1 MISKRL
7 IGLNENQ
14 MQLIFKSDKILS
26 LIIVVSSCAWGL
38 YWLPL
43 RSIEQSG
50 IVGSWSIVLVNACP
64 LLILV
69 PLIFF
74 NLDKIKK
81 YPKPIFFAGIMIG
94 AAFTFYAN
102 GLVETSVIRATL
114 LFYLSPIWST
124 IIGIIWLNERL
135 TIARV
140 ISIIVALIGIIFLLY
155 DFRDQ
160 ETVILNFGDFS
171 SILSGLF
178 WALGASIL
186 KKWSNLPIIPLTAI
200 VYFSTTSLSILLAI
214 VVYKAPIPSLALI
227 GQNFPIAFIWSVIVL
242 LPSFCIIF
250 RISQILFPG
259 RVGILM
265 MSEVAVAVIS
275 AKILLPEEQ
284 MVILQWIGALAILL
298 AGVVEIIFGFSKK
311 NT

>member
-1 MISKRL
+1 
-7 IGLNENQ
+7 

-64 LLILV
+64 LIILV

-74 NLDKIKK
+74 NLDKLKK
-81 YPKPIFFAGIMIG
+81 YPKPILFAGIMIG

-102 GLVETSVIRATL
+102 GLVQTSVIRATL

-140 ISIIVALIGIIFLLY
+140 ISIIVALIGLILLLY
-155 DFRDQ
+155 DFRNQ

-186 KKWSNLPIIPLTAI
+186 KKWSKLPIIPLTAI
-200 VYFSTTSLSILLAI
+200 VYFSTTSLSILLAFM
-214 VVYKAPIPSLALI
+214 VYKAPIPSLALI
-227 GQNFPIAFIWSVIVL
+227 GQNFSTAFIWSVIVL

-284 MVILQWIGALAILL
+284 MVILQWIGASAILL
-298 AGVVEIIFGFSKK
+298 AGIVEIIFGYSKK
-311 NT
+311 IT

>member
-1 MISKRL
+1 
-7 IGLNENQ
+7 
-14 MQLIFKSDKILS
+14 MQLIFKSDEILS

-50 IVGSWSIVLVNACP
+50 IAGSWSIVLVNACP
-64 LLILV
+64 LIILV

-74 NLDKIKK
+74 NLDKLKK
-81 YPKPIFFAGIMIG
+81 YPKPILFAGIMIG

-102 GLVETSVIRATL
+102 GLVQTSVIRATL

-140 ISIIVALIGIIFLLY
+140 ISIIVALIGLILLLY
-155 DFRDQ
+155 DFRNQ
-160 ETVILNFGDFS
+160 ETAMLNFGDFS

-186 KKWSNLPIIPLTAI
+186 KKWSKLPIIPLTAI
-200 VYFSTTSLSILLAI
+200 VYFSTTSLSILLATI
-214 VVYKAPIPSLALI
+214 VYKAPIPSLALI
-227 GQNFPIAFIWSVIVL
+227 GQNFSTAFIWSVIVL

-284 MVILQWIGALAILL
+284 MVILQWIGASAILL
-298 AGVVEIIFGFSKK
+298 AGVVEIIFGYSKK
-311 NT
+311 VT

>member
-1 MISKRL
+1 
-7 IGLNENQ
+7 
-14 MQLIFKSDKILS
+14 
-26 LIIVVSSCAWGL
+26 VSSCAWGL

-64 LLILV
+64 LIILV

-74 NLDKIKK
+74 NLDKLKK

-102 GLVETSVIRATL
+102 GLVQTSVIRATL

-140 ISIIVALIGIIFLLY
+140 ISIIVALIGLILLLY
-155 DFRDQ
+155 DFRNQ
-160 ETVILNFGDFS
+160 ETVMLNFGDFS

-186 KKWSNLPIIPLTAI
+186 KKWSKLPIIPLTAI

-214 VVYKAPIPSLALI
+214 IVYKAPIPSLALI
-227 GQNFPIAFIWSVIVL
+227 GQNFSTAFIWSVIVL

-284 MVILQWIGALAILL
+284 MVILQWIGASAILL
-298 AGVVEIIFGFSKK
+298 AGVVEIIFGYSKK
-311 NT
+311 VT

>member
-1 MISKRL
+1 
-7 IGLNENQ
+7 

-74 NLDKIKK
+74 NLDKLKK

-200 VYFSTTSLSILLAI
+200 VYFSTTSLSILLAV

-298 AGVVEIIFGFSKK
+298 AGLVEIIFGISKK

>member
-1 MISKRL
+1 
-7 IGLNENQ
+7 

-64 LLILV
+64 LIILV

-74 NLDKIKK
+74 NLDKLKK
-81 YPKPIFFAGIMIG
+81 YPKPILFAGIMIG

-102 GLVETSVIRATL
+102 GLVQTSVIRATL

-140 ISIIVALIGIIFLLY
+140 ISIIVALIGLILLLY
-155 DFRDQ
+155 DFRNQ
-160 ETVILNFGDFS
+160 ETAMLNFGDFS

-186 KKWSNLPIIPLTAI
+186 KKWSKLPIIPLTAI

-214 VVYKAPIPSLALI
+214 IVYKAPIPSLALI
-227 GQNFPIAFIWSVIVL
+227 GQNFSTAFILSVIVL

-284 MVILQWIGALAILL
+284 MVILQWIGASAILL
-298 AGVVEIIFGFSKK
+298 AGVVEIIFGYSKK
-311 NT
+311 VT

>member
-1 MISKRL
+1 
-7 IGLNENQ
+7 

-64 LLILV
+64 LIILV

-74 NLDKIKK
+74 NLDKFKK
-81 YPKPIFFAGIMIG
+81 YPKPILFAGIMIG

-102 GLVETSVIRATL
+102 GLVQTSVIRATL

-140 ISIIVALIGIIFLLY
+140 ISIIVALIGLILLLY
-155 DFRDQ
+155 DFRNQ
-160 ETVILNFGDFS
+160 ETAMLNFGDFS

-186 KKWSNLPIIPLTAI
+186 KKWSKLPIIPLTAI

-214 VVYKAPIPSLALI
+214 IVYKSPIPSLALI
-227 GQNFPIAFIWSVIVL
+227 CQYFSTAFIWSVIVL

-284 MVILQWIGALAILL
+284 MVILQWIGASAILL
-298 AGVVEIIFGFSKK
+298 AGVVEIIFGYSKK
-311 NT
+311 VT

>member
-1 MISKRL
+1 
-7 IGLNENQ
+7 

-64 LLILV
+64 LIILV

-74 NLDKIKK
+74 NLDKFKK
-81 YPKPIFFAGIMIG
+81 YPKPILFAGIMIG

-102 GLVETSVIRATL
+102 GLVQTSVIRATL

-140 ISIIVALIGIIFLLY
+140 ISIIVALIGLVLLLY
-155 DFRDQ
+155 DFRNQ
-160 ETVILNFGDFS
+160 ETAMLNFGDFS

-186 KKWSNLPIIPLTAI
+186 KKWSKLPIIPLTAI

-214 VVYKAPIPSLALI
+214 IVYKAPIPSLALI
-227 GQNFPIAFIWSVIVL
+227 GQNFSTAFIWSVIVL

-284 MVILQWIGALAILL
+284 MVILQWIGASAILL
-298 AGVVEIIFGFSKK
+298 AGVVEIIFGYSKK
-311 NT
+311 VT

>member
-1 MISKRL
+1 MHIV
-7 IGLNENQ
+7 
-14 MQLIFKSDKILS
+14 FKSDKILS
-26 LIIVVSSCAWGL
+26 FIIVVSSCAWGL

-43 RSIEQSG
+43 RSIEEAG
-50 IVGSWSIVLVNACP
+50 IVGSWSIVFVNACP

-69 PLIFF
+69 PLLLF
-74 NLDKIKK
+74 NLDQLKI
-81 YPKPIFFAGIMIG
+81 YPKPIFFAGFMIG

-124 IIGIIWLNERL
+124 IIGIIWLKERL

-140 ISIIVALIGIIFLLY
+140 ISIIIALLGLIFLLY
-155 DFRDQ
+155 NFDNQ
-160 ETVILNFGDFS
+160 GNKALNFGDFS
-171 SILSGLF
+171 SVLSGLF

-186 KKWSNLPIIPLTAI
+186 KKWSKVPILSLTTV
-200 VYFSTTSLSILLAI
+200 VYFSTSILSILLAI
-214 VVYKAPIPSLALI
+214 IVYEAAIPSFSLIMENFVLA
-227 GQNFPIAFIWSVIVL
+227 FTWSVIVL

-265 MSEVAVAVIS
+265 MSEVVVAVIS
-275 AKILLPEEQ
+275 AKIFLPEEQ
-284 MVILQWIGALAILL
+284 MFVLQWVGAIAILT
-298 AGVVEIIFGFSKK
+298 AGLIEIVFGYNK
-311 NT
+311 NNV

>member
-1 MISKRL
+1 
-7 IGLNENQ
+7 

-64 LLILV
+64 LIILV

-74 NLDKIKK
+74 NLDKLKK
-81 YPKPIFFAGIMIG
+81 YPKPILFAGIMIG

-102 GLVETSVIRATL
+102 GLVQTSVIRATL

-140 ISIIVALIGIIFLLY
+140 ISIIVALIGLILLLY
-155 DFRDQ
+155 DFRNQ
-160 ETVILNFGDFS
+160 ETAMLNFGDFS

-186 KKWSNLPIIPLTAI
+186 KKWSKLPIIPLTAI

-214 VVYKAPIPSLALI
+214 IVYKAPIPSLALI
-227 GQNFPIAFIWSVIVL
+227 GQNFSTAFIWSVIVL

-284 MVILQWIGALAILL
+284 MVILQWIGASAILF
-298 AGVVEIIFGFSKK
+298 AGVVEIIFGYSKK
-311 NT
+311 VT

>member
-1 MISKRL
+1 
-7 IGLNENQ
+7 

-74 NLDKIKK
+74 NLDKLKK

-200 VYFSTTSLSILLAI
+200 VYFSTTSLSILLAV

-284 MVILQWIGALAILL
+284 MVILQWIGASAILL
-298 AGVVEIIFGFSKK
+298 AGVVEIIFGYSKK
-311 NT
+311 VT

>member
-1 MISKRL
+1 
-7 IGLNENQ
+7 

-64 LLILV
+64 LIILV

-74 NLDKIKK
+74 NLDKLKE
-81 YPKPIFFAGIMIG
+81 YPKPILFAGIMIG

-102 GLVETSVIRATL
+102 GLVQTSVIRATL

-140 ISIIVALIGIIFLLY
+140 ISIIVALIGLILLLY
-155 DFRDQ
+155 DFRNQ
-160 ETVILNFGDFS
+160 ETAMLNFGDFS

-186 KKWSNLPIIPLTAI
+186 KKWSKLPIIPLTAI

-214 VVYKAPIPSLALI
+214 MVYKAPIPSLALI
-227 GQNFPIAFIWSVIVL
+227 GQNFSTAFIWSVIVL

-284 MVILQWIGALAILL
+284 MVILQWIGASAILL
-298 AGVVEIIFGFSKK
+298 AGVVEIIFGYSKK
-311 NT
+311 VT

>member
-1 MISKRL
+1 MH
-7 IGLNENQ
+7 
-14 MQLIFKSDKILS
+14 LIFKSDKILS

-64 LLILV
+64 LIILV

-74 NLDKIKK
+74 NLDKLKK
-81 YPKPIFFAGIMIG
+81 YPEPILFAGIMIG

-114 LFYLSPIWST
+114 LFYLSPIWSS

-214 VVYKAPIPSLALI
+214 IVYKAPIPSLALI
-227 GQNFPIAFIWSVIVL
+227 GQNFSTAFIWSVIVL

-311 NT
+311 NTGKFI

>member
-1 MISKRL
+1 
-7 IGLNENQ
+7 

-50 IVGSWSIVLVNACP
+50 IAGSWSIVLVNACP
-64 LLILV
+64 LIILV

-74 NLDKIKK
+74 NLDKLKK
-81 YPKPIFFAGIMIG
+81 YPKPILFAGIMIG

-102 GLVETSVIRATL
+102 GLVQTSVIRATL

-140 ISIIVALIGIIFLLY
+140 VSIIVALIGLILLLY
-155 DFRDQ
+155 DFRNQ

-186 KKWSNLPIIPLTAI
+186 KKWSKLPIIPLTAI
-200 VYFSTTSLSILLAI
+200 VYFSTTSLSILLAFM
-214 VVYKAPIPSLALI
+214 VYKAPIPSLALI
-227 GQNFPIAFIWSVIVL
+227 SQNFSTAFIWSVIVL

-284 MVILQWIGALAILL
+284 MVILQWIGASAILL
-298 AGVVEIIFGFSKK
+298 AGIVEIIFGYSKK
-311 NT
+311 IT

>member
-1 MISKRL
+1 
-7 IGLNENQ
+7 

-74 NLDKIKK
+74 NIDKLKK

-102 GLVETSVIRATL
+102 GLVQTSVIRATL

-140 ISIIVALIGIIFLLY
+140 ISIIVALIGLILLLY
-155 DFRDQ
+155 DFRNQ
-160 ETVILNFGDFS
+160 ETVMLNFGDFS

-186 KKWSNLPIIPLTAI
+186 KKWSKLPIIPLTAI

-214 VVYKAPIPSLALI
+214 IVYKAPIPSLALI
-227 GQNFPIAFIWSVIVL
+227 GQNFSTAFIWSVIVL

-250 RISQILFPG
+250 RISQIFFPG

-284 MVILQWIGALAILL
+284 MVILQWIGASAILL
-298 AGVVEIIFGFSKK
+298 AGVVEIIFGYSKK
-311 NT
+311 VT

>member
-1 MISKRL
+1 
-7 IGLNENQ
+7 

-64 LLILV
+64 LIILV

-74 NLDKIKK
+74 NLDKLKK
-81 YPKPIFFAGIMIG
+81 YPKPILFAGIMIG

-102 GLVETSVIRATL
+102 GLVQTSVIRATL

-140 ISIIVALIGIIFLLY
+140 ISIIVALIGLILLLY
-155 DFRDQ
+155 DFRNQ
-160 ETVILNFGDFS
+160 ETAMLNFGDFS

-186 KKWSNLPIIPLTAI
+186 KKWSKLPIIPLTAI

-214 VVYKAPIPSLALI
+214 IVYKAPIPSLALI
-227 GQNFPIAFIWSVIVL
+227 GQNFSTAFIWSVIVL

-284 MVILQWIGALAILL
+284 MVILQWIGASAILL
-298 AGVVEIIFGFSKK
+298 AGVVEIIFGYNKK
-311 NT
+311 VT

>member
-1 MISKRL
+1 
-7 IGLNENQ
+7 

-74 NLDKIKK
+74 NLDKLKK

-227 GQNFPIAFIWSVIVL
+227 GQNFSTAFIWSVIVL

>member
-1 MISKRL
+1 MHIV
-7 IGLNENQ
+7 
-14 MQLIFKSDKILS
+14 FKSDKILS
-26 LIIVVSSCAWGL
+26 FIIVVSSCAWGL

-43 RSIEQSG
+43 RSIEEAG
-50 IVGSWSIVLVNACP
+50 IVGSWSIVFVNACP

-69 PLIFF
+69 PLLLF
-74 NLDKIKK
+74 NLHQLKI
-81 YPKPIFFAGIMIG
+81 YPKPIFFAGFMIG

-124 IIGIIWLNERL
+124 IIGIIWLKERL

-140 ISIIVALIGIIFLLY
+140 SSIIIALLGLIFLLY
-155 DFRDQ
+155 NFDNQ
-160 ETVILNFGDFS
+160 ENKALNFGDFS
-171 SILSGLF
+171 SVLSGLF

-186 KKWSNLPIIPLTAI
+186 KKWSKVPILSLTTV
-200 VYFSTTSLSILLAI
+200 VYFSTSILSILLAI
-214 VVYKAPIPSLALI
+214 IVYEAAIPSFSLIKENFVLA
-227 GQNFPIAFIWSVIVL
+227 FTWSVIVL

-265 MSEVAVAVIS
+265 MSEVVVAVIS
-275 AKILLPEEQ
+275 AKIFLPEEQ
-284 MVILQWIGALAILL
+284 MLVLQWVGAIAILT
-298 AGVVEIIFGFSKK
+298 AGLIEIVFGYNK
-311 NT
+311 NNV

>member
-1 MISKRL
+1 
-7 IGLNENQ
+7 

-74 NLDKIKK
+74 NLGKLKK

-140 ISIIVALIGIIFLLY
+140 ISIIVALIGLILLLY
-155 DFRDQ
+155 DFRYQ

-186 KKWSNLPIIPLTAI
+186 KKWSKIPIIPLSAI
-200 VYFSTTSLSILLAI
+200 VYFSTTSLSILLATI
-214 VVYKAPIPSLALI
+214 VYKAPIPSLALI
-227 GQNFPIAFIWSVIVL
+227 GQNFSTAFIWSVIVL

-284 MVILQWIGALAILL
+284 MVILQWIGASAILL
-298 AGVVEIIFGFSKK
+298 AGIVEIIFGYSKK
-311 NT
+311 FT

>member
-1 MISKRL
+1 
-7 IGLNENQ
+7 
-14 MQLIFKSDKILS
+14 MQLILKSDKILS
-26 LIIVVSSCAWGL
+26 LIIVGSSCAWGL

-64 LLILV
+64 LIILV

-74 NLDKIKK
+74 NLDKLKK
-81 YPKPIFFAGIMIG
+81 YPKPILFAGIMIG

-102 GLVETSVIRATL
+102 GLVQTSVIRATL

-140 ISIIVALIGIIFLLY
+140 ISIVVALIGLILLLY
-155 DFRDQ
+155 DFRNQ
-160 ETVILNFGDFS
+160 ETTMLNFGDFS

-186 KKWSNLPIIPLTAI
+186 KKWSKLPIIPLTAI
-200 VYFSTTSLSILLAI
+200 VYFSTTSLSILLATI
-214 VVYKAPIPSLALI
+214 VYKAPIPSLALI
-227 GQNFPIAFIWSVIVL
+227 GQNFSTAFIWSVIVL

-284 MVILQWIGALAILL
+284 MVILQWIGASAILL
-298 AGVVEIIFGFSKK
+298 AGIVEIIFGYSKK
-311 NT
+311 IT

>member
-1 MISKRL
+1 
-7 IGLNENQ
+7 

-64 LLILV
+64 LIILV

-74 NLDKIKK
+74 NLDKFKK
-81 YPKPIFFAGIMIG
+81 YPKPILFAGIMIG

-140 ISIIVALIGIIFLLY
+140 ISIIVALIGLILLLY
-155 DFRDQ
+155 DFRNQ
-160 ETVILNFGDFS
+160 ETAMLNFGDFS

-186 KKWSNLPIIPLTAI
+186 KKWSKLPIIPLTAV

-214 VVYKAPIPSLALI
+214 IVYKAPIPSLVLI
-227 GQNFPIAFIWSVIVL
+227 GQNFSTAFIWSVIVL

-284 MVILQWIGALAILL
+284 MVILQWIGASAILL
-298 AGVVEIIFGFSKK
+298 AGVVEIIFGYSKK
-311 NT
+311 VT

>member
-1 MISKRL
+1 
-7 IGLNENQ
+7 

-64 LLILV
+64 LIILV

-74 NLDKIKK
+74 NLDKLKK
-81 YPKPIFFAGIMIG
+81 YPKPILFAGIMIG

-102 GLVETSVIRATL
+102 GLVQTSVIRATL

-140 ISIIVALIGIIFLLY
+140 ISIIVALIGLILLLY
-155 DFRDQ
+155 DFRNQ
-160 ETVILNFGDFS
+160 ETAMLNFGDFS

-186 KKWSNLPIIPLTAI
+186 KKWSKLPIIPLTAI

-214 VVYKAPIPSLALI
+214 IVYKAPIPSLALI
-227 GQNFPIAFIWSVIVL
+227 GENFSTAFIWSVIVL

-284 MVILQWIGALAILL
+284 MVILQWIGASAILL
-298 AGVVEIIFGFSKK
+298 AGVVEIIFGYSKK
-311 NT
+311 VT

>member
-1 MISKRL
+1 
-7 IGLNENQ
+7 

-50 IVGSWSIVLVNACP
+50 IAGSWSIVLVNACP
-64 LLILV
+64 LIILV

-74 NLDKIKK
+74 NLDKLKK
-81 YPKPIFFAGIMIG
+81 YPKPILFAGIMIG

-102 GLVETSVIRATL
+102 GLVQTSVIRATL

-140 ISIIVALIGIIFLLY
+140 ISIIVALIGLILLLY
-155 DFRDQ
+155 DFRNQ
-160 ETVILNFGDFS
+160 ETTMLNFGDFS

-186 KKWSNLPIIPLTAI
+186 KKWSKLPIIPLTAI
-200 VYFSTTSLSILLAI
+200 VYFSTTSLSILLATI
-214 VVYKAPIPSLALI
+214 VYKAPIPSLALI
-227 GQNFPIAFIWSVIVL
+227 GQNFSTAFIWSVIVL

-284 MVILQWIGALAILL
+284 MVILQWIGASAILL
-298 AGVVEIIFGFSKK
+298 AGIVEIIFGYSKK
-311 NT
+311 IT

>member
-1 MISKRL
+1 
-7 IGLNENQ
+7 

-74 NLDKIKK
+74 NLDKLKK

-186 KKWSNLPIIPLTAI
+186 KKWSKLPIIPLTAI

-227 GQNFPIAFIWSVIVL
+227 GQNFSTAFIWSVIVL

>member
-1 MISKRL
+1 
-7 IGLNENQ
+7 

-64 LLILV
+64 LIILV

-74 NLDKIKK
+74 NLDKLKK

-140 ISIIVALIGIIFLLY
+140 ISIIVALIGLILLLY
-155 DFRDQ
+155 DFRYQ

-186 KKWSNLPIIPLTAI
+186 KKWSKLPIIPLTAI
-200 VYFSTTSLSILLAI
+200 VYFSTTSLSILLATI
-214 VVYKAPIPSLALI
+214 VYKAPIPSLALI
-227 GQNFPIAFIWSVIVL
+227 GQNFSTAFIWSVIVL

-284 MVILQWIGALAILL
+284 MVILQWIGASAILL
-298 AGVVEIIFGFSKK
+298 AGVVEIIFGYSKK
-311 NT
+311 IT

>member
-1 MISKRL
+1 
-7 IGLNENQ
+7 

-74 NLDKIKK
+74 NLDKLKK

-186 KKWSNLPIIPLTAI
+186 KKWSNLPIISLTAI
-200 VYFSTTSLSILLAI
+200 VYFSTTSLSILLAV

>member
-1 MISKRL
+1 MHIV
-7 IGLNENQ
+7 
-14 MQLIFKSDKILS
+14 FKSDKILS
-26 LIIVVSSCAWGL
+26 FIIVVSSCAWGL

-43 RSIEQSG
+43 RSIEEAG
-50 IVGSWSIVLVNACP
+50 IVGSWSIVFVNACP

-69 PLIFF
+69 PLLLF
-74 NLDKIKK
+74 NLDQLKI
-81 YPKPIFFAGIMIG
+81 YQKPIFFAGFMIG

-124 IIGIIWLNERL
+124 IIGIIWLKERL

-140 ISIIVALIGIIFLLY
+140 ISIIIALLGLIFLLY
-155 DFRDQ
+155 NFDNQ
-160 ETVILNFGDFS
+160 ENKALNFGDFS
-171 SILSGLF
+171 SVLSGLF

-186 KKWSNLPIIPLTAI
+186 KKWSKVPILSLTTV
-200 VYFSTTSLSILLAI
+200 VYFSTSILSILLAI
-214 VVYKAPIPSLALI
+214 IVYEAAIPSFSLIMENFVLA
-227 GQNFPIAFIWSVIVL
+227 FTWSVIVL

-265 MSEVAVAVIS
+265 MSEVVVAVIS
-275 AKILLPEEQ
+275 AKIFLPEEQ
-284 MVILQWIGALAILL
+284 MFVLQWVGAIAILT
-298 AGVVEIIFGFSKK
+298 AGLIEIVFGYNK
-311 NT
+311 NNV

>member
-1 MISKRL
+1 
-7 IGLNENQ
+7 

-74 NLDKIKK
+74 NLDKLKK

-102 GLVETSVIRATL
+102 GLVQTSVIRATL

-186 KKWSNLPIIPLTAI
+186 KKWSKLPIIPLTAI

-284 MVILQWIGALAILL
+284 MVILQWIGASAILL
-298 AGVVEIIFGFSKK
+298 AGVVEIIFGYSKK
-311 NT
+311 VT

>member
-1 MISKRL
+1 
-7 IGLNENQ
+7 

-64 LLILV
+64 LIILV

-74 NLDKIKK
+74 NLDKFKK
-81 YPKPIFFAGIMIG
+81 YPKPILFAGIMIG

-102 GLVETSVIRATL
+102 GLVQTSVIRATL

-140 ISIIVALIGIIFLLY
+140 ISIIVALIGLILLLY
-155 DFRDQ
+155 DFRNQ
-160 ETVILNFGDFS
+160 ETAMLNFGDFS

-186 KKWSNLPIIPLTAI
+186 KKWSKLPIIPLTAI
-200 VYFSTTSLSILLAI
+200 VYFSTTSLSIFLAI
-214 VVYKAPIPSLALI
+214 IVYKAPIPSLVLI
-227 GQNFPIAFIWSVIVL
+227 GQNFSTAFIWSVIVL

-284 MVILQWIGALAILL
+284 MVILQWIGASAILL
-298 AGVVEIIFGFSKK
+298 AGVVEIIFGYSKK
-311 NT
+311 VT

>member
-1 MISKRL
+1 
-7 IGLNENQ
+7 

-64 LLILV
+64 LIILV

-74 NLDKIKK
+74 NLDKLKK
-81 YPKPIFFAGIMIG
+81 YPKPILFAGIMIG

-102 GLVETSVIRATL
+102 GLVQTSVIRATL

-140 ISIIVALIGIIFLLY
+140 ISIIVALIGLILLLY
-155 DFRDQ
+155 DFRNQ
-160 ETVILNFGDFS
+160 ETVMLNFGDFS

-186 KKWSNLPIIPLTAI
+186 KKWSKLPIIPLTAI

-214 VVYKAPIPSLALI
+214 IVYKAPIPSLALI
-227 GQNFPIAFIWSVIVL
+227 GQNFSTAFIWSVIVL

-284 MVILQWIGALAILL
+284 MVILQWIGASAILW
-298 AGVVEIIFGFSKK
+298 AGVVEIIFGYSKK
-311 NT
+311 VT

>member
-1 MISKRL
+1 
-7 IGLNENQ
+7 

-200 VYFSTTSLSILLAI
+200 VYFSTTSLSILLAV

>member
-1 MISKRL
+1 
-7 IGLNENQ
+7 

-155 DFRDQ
+155 DFRNQ
-160 ETVILNFGDFS
+160 ETVMLNFGDFS

-186 KKWSNLPIIPLTAI
+186 KKWSKLPIIPLTAI
-200 VYFSTTSLSILLAI
+200 VYFSTTSLSILLAV

-284 MVILQWIGALAILL
+284 MVILQWIGASAILL
-298 AGVVEIIFGFSKK
+298 AGVVEIIFGYSKK

>member
-1 MISKRL
+1 
-7 IGLNENQ
+7 

-50 IVGSWSIVLVNACP
+50 IAGSWSIVLVNACP
-64 LLILV
+64 LIILV

-74 NLDKIKK
+74 NLDKLKK
-81 YPKPIFFAGIMIG
+81 YPKPILFAGIMIG

-102 GLVETSVIRATL
+102 GLVQTSVIRATL

-140 ISIIVALIGIIFLLY
+140 ISIIVALIGLILLLY
-155 DFRDQ
+155 DFRYQ

-186 KKWSNLPIIPLTAI
+186 KKWSKLPIIPLTAI
-200 VYFSTTSLSILLAI
+200 VYFSTTSLSILLATI
-214 VVYKAPIPSLALI
+214 VYKAPIPSLALI
-227 GQNFPIAFIWSVIVL
+227 GQNFSTAFIWSVIVL

-284 MVILQWIGALAILL
+284 MVILQWVGALAIVL
-298 AGVVEIIFGFSKK
+298 AGVVEIIFGYSKK
-311 NT
+311 TN

>member
-1 MISKRL
+1 
-7 IGLNENQ
+7 

-64 LLILV
+64 LIILV

-74 NLDKIKK
+74 NLDKFKK
-81 YPKPIFFAGIMIG
+81 YPKPILFAGIMIG

-102 GLVETSVIRATL
+102 GLVQTSVIRATL

-140 ISIIVALIGIIFLLY
+140 ISIIVALIGLIFLLY

-186 KKWSNLPIIPLTAI
+186 KKWSKLPIIPLTAI

-214 VVYKAPIPSLALI
+214 IVYKAPIPSLALI
-227 GQNFPIAFIWSVIVL
+227 GENFSTAFIWSVIVL

-284 MVILQWIGALAILL
+284 MVILQWIGASAILL
-298 AGVVEIIFGFSKK
+298 AGVVEIIFGYSKK
-311 NT
+311 VT

>member
-1 MISKRL
+1 
-7 IGLNENQ
+7 

-64 LLILV
+64 LIILV

-74 NLDKIKK
+74 NLDKLKK
-81 YPKPIFFAGIMIG
+81 YPKPILFAGIMIG

-102 GLVETSVIRATL
+102 GLVQTSVIRATL

-140 ISIIVALIGIIFLLY
+140 ISIIVALIGLILLLY
-155 DFRDQ
+155 DFRNQ
-160 ETVILNFGDFS
+160 ETVMLNFGDFS

-186 KKWSNLPIIPLTAI
+186 KKWSKLPIIPLTAI

-214 VVYKAPIPSLALI
+214 IVYKAPIPSLALI
-227 GQNFPIAFIWSVIVL
+227 GQNFSTAFIWSVIVL

-298 AGVVEIIFGFSKK
+298 AGVVEIIFGYSKK

>member
-1 MISKRL
+1 
-7 IGLNENQ
+7 

-64 LLILV
+64 LLILI

-74 NLDKIKK
+74 NLDKLKK

-102 GLVETSVIRATL
+102 GLVQTSVIRATL

-140 ISIIVALIGIIFLLY
+140 ISIIVALIGLILLLY
-155 DFRDQ
+155 DFRNQ
-160 ETVILNFGDFS
+160 ETVMLNFGDFS

-186 KKWSNLPIIPLTAI
+186 KKWSKLPIIPLTAI

-214 VVYKAPIPSLALI
+214 IVYKAPIPSLALI
-227 GQNFPIAFIWSVIVL
+227 GQNFSTAFIWSVIVL

-284 MVILQWIGALAILL
+284 MVILQWIGASAILL
-298 AGVVEIIFGFSKK
+298 AGVVEIIFGYSKK
-311 NT
+311 VT

>member
-1 MISKRL
+1 
-7 IGLNENQ
+7 

-64 LLILV
+64 LIILV

-74 NLDKIKK
+74 NLDKFKK
-81 YPKPIFFAGIMIG
+81 YPKPILFAGIMIG

-102 GLVETSVIRATL
+102 GLVQTSVIRATL

-140 ISIIVALIGIIFLLY
+140 ISIIVALIGLILLLY
-155 DFRDQ
+155 DFRNQ
-160 ETVILNFGDFS
+160 ETAMLNFGDFS

-186 KKWSNLPIIPLTAI
+186 KKWSKLPIIPLTAV

-214 VVYKAPIPSLALI
+214 IVYKAPIPSLALI
-227 GQNFPIAFIWSVIVL
+227 GQNFSTAFIWSVIVL

-284 MVILQWIGALAILL
+284 MVILQWIGASAILL
-298 AGVVEIIFGFSKK
+298 AGVVEIIFGYSKK
-311 NT
+311 VT